1 MIKVLFICHGNICR
15 STMAESVFTHL
26 VRQRGLSDQFKIYS
40 AGVSREEIGA
50 GVHRGTR
57 QVLKEKGIPV
67 VEHFADQVTWQDYHH
82 YDYLI
87 CMDRSNIELLKTI
100 ILNDDQNKVHLLL
113 SFLHLKCRKDQSSKC
128 LAQKTS
134 IEIGFVENPS
144 GGLHDS
150 LTCNSSTCNNSSTP
164 DVPTPDDLREDRIP
178 DIADPWYTGDYEA
191 TYRDVLAGCE
201 AFLDYIMEKEH
212 LKNGRIEER

>member
-26 VRQRGLSDQFKIYS
+26 VRQRGLTDQFKIYS
-40 AGVSREEIGA
+40 AGVSREELGA

-87 CMDRSNIELLKTI
+87 CMDCSNIELLKNI
-100 ILNDDQNKVHLLL
+100 IPNDDQNKVHLLL
-113 SFLHLKCRKDQSSKC
+113 SFIRRSSF
-128 LAQKTS
+128 T
-134 IEIGFVENPS
+134 P
-144 GGLHDS
+144 DS
-150 LTCNSSTCNNSSTP
+150 LSSGNLTP
-164 DVPTPDDLREDRIP
+164 ALSHNDLREDRIP

-191 TYRDVLAGCE
+191 TYRDVLAGCM
-201 AFLDYIMEKEH
+201 AFLDYIMEKEN
-212 LKNGRIEER
+212 LKNGRIELNSKLK

>member
-1 MIKVLFICHGNICR
+1 
-15 STMAESVFTHL
+15 MAESVFTYL
-26 VRQRGLSDQFKIYS
+26 VGQRGLSDQFNIYS
-40 AGVSREEIGA
+40 AGVSREELGA

-57 QVLKEKGIPV
+57 QVLKEQGIPV

-113 SFLHLKCRKDQSSKC
+113 SFLHLKAGKDQSPRC
-128 LAQKTS
+128 LAKKTS

-150 LTCNSSTCNNSSTP
+150 LTCNSSTCNNSSTPETSTP

-201 AFLDYIMEKEH
+201 AFLDYIMEKEN
-212 LKNGRIEER
+212 LKNGRLELNSKLK